1 MADNFPEGAS
11 GSSFPSFSY
20 PDSLN
25 RTCQYGCVSPALC
38 YMQHMPYMDSTMF
51 GEGFSKCHHTWAMML
66 A

>member
-1 MADNFPEGAS
+1 
-11 GSSFPSFSY
+11 
-20 PDSLN
+20 
-25 RTCQYGCVSPALC
+25 LC